1 MFSISS
7 VFPPEL
13 TSCYVSYEM
22 KASGAKLHV
31 EIHTF

>member
-1 MFSISS
+1 M
-7 VFPPEL
+7 EL

-22 KASGAKLHV
+22 KASGAKIHV

>member
-1 MFSISS
+1 MFSI
-7 VFPPEL
+7 FPTKI

-22 KASGAKLHV
+22 KASEAKIHV